1 MDNVC
6 SSLIVFDYVAE
17 YKSKS
22 IVLESVA
29 F

>member
-22 IVLESVA
+22 IVLA
-29 F
+29 